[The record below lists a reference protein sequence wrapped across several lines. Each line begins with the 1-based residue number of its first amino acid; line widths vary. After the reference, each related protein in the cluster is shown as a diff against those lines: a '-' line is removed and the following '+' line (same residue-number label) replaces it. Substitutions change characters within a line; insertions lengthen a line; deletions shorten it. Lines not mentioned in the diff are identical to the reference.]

1 MKKSLFIGAMMLA
14 LAVSGFTLASVNSIS
29 VEHQNLV
36 TDNIEALSQ
45 NEGFIISCGGKWG
58 ACWTWSTDIN
68 RCRFSGALEDYCVN
82 M

>member
-1 MKKSLFIGAMMLA
+1 MKKSLFIGAMLLA
-14 LAVSGFTLASVNSIS
+14 LAVSGVTLASVNSTRN
-29 VEHQNLV
+29 EHQNLV

-45 NEGFIISCGGKWG
+45 NEGFIISCGRNWG
-58 ACWTWSTDIN
+58 TCWTWSTDIN

>member
-1 MKKSLFIGAMMLA
+1 MKKVLFIGTMMLA
-14 LAVSGFTLASVNSIS
+14 LAVSGFILASVNSTS

-58 ACWTWSTDIN
+58 ACWKWDEGMN
-68 RCRFSGALEDYCVN
+68 KCRFTGNVHNYCVN